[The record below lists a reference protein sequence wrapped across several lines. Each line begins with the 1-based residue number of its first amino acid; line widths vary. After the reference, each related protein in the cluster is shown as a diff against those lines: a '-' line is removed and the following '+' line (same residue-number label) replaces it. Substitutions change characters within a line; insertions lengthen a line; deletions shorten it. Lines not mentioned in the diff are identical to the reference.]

1 MAPWGLC
8 PRHLQHLGWGL
19 RASPPRA
26 PAPLPSA
33 STEDSRDRRIGLSTL
48 QARARGSVNTS
59 FGSCFQL
66 FGSNASSRARSS
78 SGLSPVMYM
87 GLTKPRARGQHRP
100 SPVPRQELCQG
111 WVPVPGM
118 GTSAGIEVS
127 VPEWIQVLEARPRAA
142 LRSRGS
148 QLTAASQSGKVHPS
162 PLELSSAD
170 TQIPHPL
177 PSPRGTGSNKSCP
190 PQAVPC
196 PLIFHEIRTQGFG
209 SKHLLLISWGRNAV
223 NFSLENQFISCNFSS
238 S

>member
-1 MAPWGLC
+1 MALWGLC

-19 RASPPRA
+19 SASPPRA

-111 WVPVPGM
+111 WVPVP
-118 GTSAGIEVS
+118 
-127 VPEWIQVLEARPRAA
+127 A
-142 LRSRGS
+142 LRYQCQNGYECWRHGPE
-148 QLTAASQSGKVHPS
+148 QPCAPVAASS
-162 PLELSSAD
+162 PQPLNLGRSTPALWSSAQQ
-170 TQIPHPL
+170 THRSPTRCHL
-177 PSPRGTGSNKSCP
+177 PVGLAAINPARRRQCHAPSFSMRSARKASAPN
-190 PQAVPC
+190 
-196 PLIFHEIRTQGFG
+196 
-209 SKHLLLISWGRNAV
+209 IS
-223 NFSLENQFISCNFSS
+223 F
-238 S
+238 